1 MRERIRPRSGRPTG
15 EAKKAVLLLEDGTV
29 FQGVGFGAE
38 IEVSG
43 EVVFNTSM
51 YGYPELLTDPSYYD
65 QIVVMT
71 YPIIG
76 SYGVPSRSLSDQH
89 GLPLHFESD
98 SVKVKGYAVHSLSNP
113 SHWSSERT
121 LQDWLESENVPG
133 ISGIDTR
140 ALTRKLRTNG
150 TMLGTLKVT
159 SGELGLE
166 QGERG
171 LKKMQDPNQYD
182 LVRHVSPTQPI
193 SYMRNNGTSIVIVDC
208 GAKFGIV
215 RELLAKGVS
224 VVRVPYD
231 YSLDQ
236 ILAYNPHGIVIS
248 NGPGDPAKCE
258 KTIETTGQIINDTK
272 LPVMGI
278 CLGSQILG
286 LAAGGSTFKLKFG
299 HRAVNHPCVDLKT
312 GRCYITTQNHGYTVD
327 ENSIKD
333 TDFEVSFVNINDKT
347 VEGIRH
353 KKKRIIGVQW
363 HPESSPGPHDTQFLF
378 AEFLGDARRL
388 ETN

>member
-1 MRERIRPRSGRPTG
+1 MREPRLRSSTVMEEG
-15 EAKKAVLLLEDGTV
+15 KQAVLLLEDGTI
-29 FQGVGFGAE
+29 FRGVGFGAE
-38 IEVSG
+38 TEVSG

-76 SYGVPSRSLSDQH
+76 SYGVPSRSLADQH

-98 SVKVKGYAVHSLSNP
+98 AIKVKGYAVHALSNP

-140 ALTRKLRTNG
+140 ALTQKLRTKG
-150 TMLGTLKVT
+150 TMLGTLRV
-159 SGELGLE
+159 SSNGIDPE
-166 QGERG
+166 QGQRD
-171 LKKMQDPNQYD
+171 LRKLQDPNQYD
-182 LVRHVSPTQPI
+182 IVKKVSPPQPI
-193 SYMRNNGTSIVIVDC
+193 IYNGDKGATVVVIDC

-215 RELLAKGVS
+215 RELLAKGVG

-231 YSLDQ
+231 YPLDK
-236 ILAYNPHGIVIS
+236 ILRFNPRGIVIS
-248 NGPGDPAKCE
+248 NGPGDPTKCE
-258 KTIETTGQIINDTK
+258 KTIETTRQLISDTE

-286 LAAGGSTFKLKFG
+286 LAAGGGTFKLKFG
-299 HRAVNHPCVDLKT
+299 HRAVNHPCLDLKT
-312 GRCYITTQNHGYTVD
+312 GRCYITTQNHGYTV
-327 ENSIKD
+327 EEKSIAD
-333 TDFEVSFVNINDKT
+333 TDFETSFINVNDKT

-353 KKKRIIGVQW
+353 KKKKIIGVQW

-378 AEFLGDARRL
+378 AEFLGDSVK
-388 ETN
+388 N